1 MDCKRINSSKPVLQE
16 LVMRF
21 KMLALLLVSTAA
33 VFGLMSCAGEDQ
45 PAAEELRA
53 EQIHAE
59 ALTVDTHC
67 DTPMLMV
74 GGKYDMGEYHAS
86 SEERRGRID
95 LPRMQEGG
103 LDAEFFAAFV
113 GQGPRT
119 PEGYAEAESR
129 ARKAIEAV
137 HQMCADYPEM
147 VALAT
152 SPDDAVRLE
161 EEGKI
166 AAYIGMENG
175 YPIGKEI
182 SMVKAF
188 YDLGVRYITLC
199 HSSDNDICDSS
210 TDRLNP
216 EDEGLSE
223 FGKRVVDECN
233 RLGIMV
239 DISHASDQS
248 FYDVLEQSQAP
259 VIASHSSCRALCGHP
274 RNLTDDMIK
283 ALAEKGGVIQ
293 ICFVSSF
300 VRETPP
306 NPEQEKAL
314 AALEEKY
321 GSYRD
326 IEDEEILEKL
336 RQEARKIYEKYP
348 STEATVYD
356 VIDHV
361 DHVVELVGADHVGF
375 GTDFDGGGGVEG
387 CNDVSEMP
395 NLTRELLKR
404 GYTEEDIIKIWGGNV
419 LRVFQNVADAAQNN
433 Q

>member
-1 MDCKRINSSKPVLQE
+1 MRDKIFFLFLVL
-16 LVMRF
+16 
-21 KMLALLLVSTAA
+21 TAA
-33 VFGLMSCAGEDQ
+33 GLGLTSCAGKDK
-45 PAAEELRA
+45 PAADELRVK
-53 EQIHAE
+53 EIHRE

-67 DTPMLMV
+67 DTPMMMV
-74 GGKYDMGEYHAS
+74 GGEYDMGKYHAAAD
-86 SEERRGRID
+86 EGRGRID

-113 GQGPRT
+113 GQGPLT
-119 PEGYAEAESR
+119 EEGYAKAESR
-129 ARKAIEAV
+129 ARRAIRAV
-137 HQMCADYPEM
+137 HQMCEDYPEM
-147 VALAT
+147 VSLAV
-152 SPDDAVRLE
+152 SPEDAQRLE
-161 EEGKI
+161 SEGRI

-175 YPIGKEI
+175 YPIGKDL
-182 SMVKAF
+182 SKVQAF

-199 HSSDNDICDSS
+199 HSGDNDICDSS
-210 TDRLNP
+210 TDRTDA
-216 EDEGLSE
+216 EDMGLSE
-223 FGKRVVDECN
+223 FGRKVVAECN

-248 FYDVLEQSQAP
+248 FYDVLEHSQAP
-259 VIASHSSCRALCGHP
+259 VLASHSSCRALCDHP

-306 NPEQEKAL
+306 NPERERAL

-321 GSYRD
+321 GSFRD
-326 IEDEEILEKL
+326 IEDEETRERM
-336 RQEARKIYEKYP
+336 RQEYQKIYEKYP
-348 STEATVYD
+348 RSQATIYD

-361 DHVVELVGADHVGF
+361 DHVVELVGVDHVGF

-395 NLTRELLKR
+395 NLTRELIDR
-404 GYTEEDIIKIWGGNV
+404 GYTEEDIYKIWGGNL
-419 LRVFQNVADAAQNN
+419 LRVFEDVTATAQ
-433 Q
+433 

>member
-1 MDCKRINSSKPVLQE
+1 
-16 LVMRF
+16 MRYKIQILF
-21 KMLALLLVSTAA
+21 MVSVAA
-33 VFGLMSCAGEDQ
+33 AFGLISCAGEDQ
-45 PAAEELRA
+45 PAADELRV
-53 EQIHAE
+53 EQIHRE

-67 DTPMLMV
+67 DTPMMMV
-74 GGKYDMGEYHAS
+74 GGDYDMGVYHAATD
-86 SEERRGRID
+86 ERRGRID

-113 GQGPRT
+113 GQGPLT
-119 PEGYAEAESR
+119 AEGYAEAESR
-129 ARKAIEAV
+129 ARKAIQAV
-137 HQMCADYPEM
+137 HQMCEDYPDM
-147 VALAT
+147 VSLAV
-152 SPDDAVRLE
+152 SPQDAFLLE
-161 EEGKI
+161 AEGKI

-175 YPIGKEI
+175 YPIGKDL
-182 SMVKAF
+182 SKMQAF

-210 TDRLNP
+210 TDRADA
-216 EDEGLSE
+216 EDMGLSE
-223 FGKRVVDECN
+223 FGRQVVAECN

-239 DISHASDQS
+239 DVSHASDRS
-248 FYDVLEQSQAP
+248 FYDVLEHSQSP
-259 VIASHSSCRALCGHP
+259 VIASHSSCRALCDHP

-306 NPEQEKAL
+306 NPEREKAL

-326 IEDEEILEKL
+326 IKDEEIRNKL
-336 RQEARKIYEKYP
+336 RQEYRKIYEKYP
-348 STEATVYD
+348 AAEATVYD

-361 DHVVELVGADHVGF
+361 DHVVELVGVDHAGF

-387 CNDVSEMP
+387 CSDASEMP
-395 NLTRELLKR
+395 NLTRELVNR
-404 GYTEEDIIKIWGGNV
+404 GYTEEDIYKIWGGNL
-419 LRVFQNVADAAQNN
+419 LRVFQNVVNTAE
-433 Q
+433 

>member
-1 MDCKRINSSKPVLQE
+1 MRIKILI
-16 LVMRF
+16 LFM
-21 KMLALLLVSTAA
+21 VSMAA
-33 VFGLMSCAGEDQ
+33 VFGLISCAGE
-45 PAAEELRA
+45 EETVQDELQA
-53 EQIHAE
+53 EQIHE
-59 ALTVDTHC
+59 QALTVDTHC
-67 DTPMLMV
+67 DTPMMMV
-74 GGKYDMGEYHAS
+74 GGGYDMGVYHAATD
-86 SEERRGRID
+86 ERRGRID

-113 GQGPRT
+113 GQGPLT
-119 PEGYAEAESR
+119 AEGYAEAESR
-129 ARKAIEAV
+129 ARKAIQAV
-137 HQMCADYPEM
+137 HQMCDDYPEM
-147 VALAT
+147 VSLAV
-152 SPDDAVRLE
+152 SPEDARRLE
-161 EEGKI
+161 AEGKI

-175 YPIGKEI
+175 YPIGKDL
-182 SMVKAF
+182 SKVQTF
-188 YDLGVRYITLC
+188 YDMGVRYITLC

-210 TDRLNP
+210 TDRRNP
-216 EDEGLSE
+216 EDQGLSE
-223 FGKRVVDECN
+223 FGRQVVDECN

-248 FYDVLEQSQAP
+248 FYDVLEKSKAP

-306 NPEQEKAL
+306 NPEREKAL

-326 IEDEEILEKL
+326 IKDEETRNKL
-336 RQEARKIYEKYP
+336 RQEYRQIYEKYP
-348 STEATVYD
+348 AAEATVYD

-361 DHVVELVGADHVGF
+361 DHVVELVGVDHVGF

-395 NLTRELLKR
+395 NLTRELIDR
-404 GYTEEDIIKIWGGNV
+404 GYTEEDIYKIWGGNL
-419 LRVFQNVADAAQNN
+419 LRVFENVTAAAQ
-433 Q
+433 QTEMAPPCHPPAAQR

>member
-1 MDCKRINSSKPVLQE
+1 M
-16 LVMRF
+16 
-21 KMLALLLVSTAA
+21 VSVAA
-33 VFGLMSCAGEDQ
+33 AFGLISCAGEDQ
-45 PAAEELRA
+45 PAADELRV
-53 EQIHAE
+53 EQIHRE

-67 DTPMLMV
+67 DTPMMMV
-74 GGKYDMGEYHAS
+74 GGDYDMGVYHAATD
-86 SEERRGRID
+86 ERRGRID

-113 GQGPRT
+113 GQGPLT
-119 PEGYAEAESR
+119 AEGYAEAESR
-129 ARKAIEAV
+129 ARKAIQAV
-137 HQMCADYPEM
+137 HQMCEDYPDM
-147 VALAT
+147 VSLAV
-152 SPDDAVRLE
+152 SPQDAFLLE
-161 EEGKI
+161 AEGKI

-175 YPIGKEI
+175 YPIGKDL
-182 SMVKAF
+182 SKMQAF

-210 TDRLNP
+210 TDRADA
-216 EDEGLSE
+216 EDMGLSE
-223 FGKRVVDECN
+223 FGRQVVAECN

-239 DISHASDQS
+239 DVSHASDRS
-248 FYDVLEQSQAP
+248 FYDVLEHSQSP
-259 VIASHSSCRALCGHP
+259 VIASHSSCRALCDHP

-306 NPEQEKAL
+306 NPEREKAL

-326 IEDEEILEKL
+326 IKDEEIRNKL
-336 RQEARKIYEKYP
+336 RQEYRKIYEKYP
-348 STEATVYD
+348 AAEATVYD

-361 DHVVELVGADHVGF
+361 DHVVELVGVDHAGF

-387 CNDVSEMP
+387 CSDASEMP
-395 NLTRELLKR
+395 NLTRELVNR
-404 GYTEEDIIKIWGGNV
+404 GYTEEDIYKIWGGNL
-419 LRVFQNVADAAQNN
+419 LRVFQNVVNTAE
-433 Q
+433 